1 MTKILFGDVLFVL
14 FYTLVFVCWAFIF
27 AYGIIRLNENK
38 KNKL

>member
-27 AYGIIRLNENK
+27 AYGIIKLRDKK

>member
-1 MTKILFGDVLFVL
+1 MTKILFGEFLFVL

>member
-1 MTKILFGDVLFVL
+1 MTKYFFSDVLFVL

-27 AYGIIRLNENK
+27 AYGIIRLNEKK

>member
-1 MTKILFGDVLFVL
+1 MEKIIFSDVLFVL

-27 AYGIIRLNENK
+27 AYGIIQLNEKK